1 MPTAL
6 ITGAG
11 RGIGLEFARQY
22 LGAGWQVIALQRAE
36 SAALSALSDT
46 GSLEV
51 LLGSLTDEA
60 ELDRALAPLEG
71 RTIDVLIHNAGAM
84 NDKGFGFFERANWH
98 SIFDIN
104 VFTPLAIS
112 ERLVDNVARADHGR
126 IVTVSSILGSME
138 KNTSGG
144 LYAYRASKAAV
155 NAVMRSMALDLAGR
169 GVTCAA
175 LHPGWVQTDM
185 GGQDATLTPADSVA
199 GLIQVIN
206 TLDADSAGT
215 LIDWRGRTLPW

>member
-1 MPTAL
+1 
-6 ITGAG
+6 
-11 RGIGLEFARQY
+11 
-22 LGAGWQVIALQRAE
+22 
-36 SAALSALSDT
+36 
-46 GSLEV
+46 
-51 LLGSLTDEA
+51 
-60 ELDRALAPLEG
+60 
-71 RTIDVLIHNAGAM
+71 
-84 NDKGFGFFERANWH
+84 
-98 SIFDIN
+98 
-104 VFTPLAIS
+104 
-112 ERLVDNVARADHGR
+112 
-126 IVTVSSILGSME
+126 ME